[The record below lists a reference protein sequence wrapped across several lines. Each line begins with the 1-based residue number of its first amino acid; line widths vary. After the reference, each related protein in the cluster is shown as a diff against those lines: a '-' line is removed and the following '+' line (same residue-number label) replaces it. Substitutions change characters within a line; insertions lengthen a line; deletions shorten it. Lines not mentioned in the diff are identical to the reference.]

1 MKVTQ
6 RTDRGFDVT
15 APVSTIFK
23 IRDALEAAWDSGD
36 TLVEELTEKLGG
48 YDDDSTEEVTVAIGA
63 EAAPDTADVL
73 EMDPDGELEEI
84 GSTMQ
89 RLIEE
94 HNAKAVDEAER
105 AASE

>member
-1 MKVTQ
+1 MTVTQ

-36 TLVEELTEKLGG
+36 EFVEELTGTLGA
-48 YDDDSTEEVTVAIGA
+48 YDDNATDEITVVVPA
-63 EAAPDTADVL
+63 ETAPDTADVL
-73 EMDPDGELEEI
+73 EMDPDSELEEI

-89 RLIEE
+89 KLMEE
-94 HNAKAVDEAER
+94 HNEQAVDEAER